1 MKMKSIMMDSKKGQ
15 SAGLVLGLVFG
26 IVSLIIAVIIAFTMV
41 STLSNANLLSGGRVL
56 TTATNESGFVNSSGY
71 TLSAFNTYRHA
82 SLAITAVRNDSG
94 IVITSGNY
102 SVDSNAI
109 VTNLSGAW
117 VGTFFDYTF
126 RNRTTEEMSTEGLRS
141 NFSNGVGNVSDK
153 IPTVLLVAIIVAV
166 IGILALLVGVWQRMK
181 MGGSGGI

>member
-41 STLSNANLLSGGRVL
+41 STLSNANLLSNGRVL

-71 TLSAFNTYRHA
+71 TLSAFNTLRHA
-82 SLAITAVRNDSG
+82 SLAITTVRNDSG

-102 SVDSNAI
+102 SVDASGI
-109 VTNLSGAW
+109 VTNLSTAW
-117 VGTFFDYTF
+117 AGTFFDYTF
-126 RNRTTEEMSTEGLRS
+126 DNRTNEEISTELLRTNYS
-141 NFSNGVGNVSDK
+141 LGVNEVSDK
-153 IPTVLLVAIIVAV
+153 VPTLLLIAIILLIMGA
-166 IGILALLVGVWQRMK
+166 LALLVGVWQRMK
-181 MGGSGGI
+181 MGGSSL